1 MPAIDVPEPWKSV
14 TRLNMT
20 PELLGLVAERFK
32 ALAEPARLQILNAL
46 RGGEMTVG
54 ELVDAT
60 KLGQGNVSKHL
71 QLLHGVGFVRRRK
84 EGLFVYYALA
94 DKSVFQ
100 LCDLICGRIEADTK
114 TRRELFSSRNVRRL
128 TR

>member
-1 MPAIDVPEPWKSV
+1 
-14 TRLNMT
+14 MT

-46 RGGEMTVG
+46 RSGEMTVG

-60 KLGQGNVSKHL
+60 ELGQGNVSKHL
-71 QLLHGVGFVRRRK
+71 QLLHSVGFARRRK

-94 DKSVFQ
+94 DKSVFK
-100 LCDLICGRIEADTK
+100 LCDLMCGRIAAEVDTQRK
-114 TRRELFSSRNVRRL
+114 LLSVSDRASAR
-128 TR
+128 